1 MNKGYIKVVLA
12 LLSVTGYMQNIAFAS
27 DSAPRANSS
36 NEEAEQVVYE
46 NPEEIEQLLC
56 NDPEEAKQAEAL
68 MADVLDIA
76 QKHVEH
82 TDDYRLYYKIDKGA
96 ILYSKYI
103 GDAEVGKLE
112 LIVPNPDSYD
122 DMINLIWNPNSGKNF
137 NDSFV
142 EGFVS
147 KIYNQNL
154 VIVQQR
160 YNNYTGSGYR
170 YFYALANKVKLSED
184 ETAILLTSSDMN
196 DHDGGNNKK
205 YVNPIVESANS
216 FKPDV
221 NSGEDIRN
229 GELSKMY
236 VNLAAFFFK
245 KEADC
250 VKVTYLSS
258 LDANII
264 CIVPN
269 YFVKRAK
276 FNRMLNIAKLRDIFK
291 KK

>member
-12 LLSVTGYMQNIAFAS
+12 LLSITGYMQNIAFAS
-27 DSAPRANSS
+27 DSATTTNSS
-36 NEEAEQVVYE
+36 NEEAEQILY
-46 NPEEIEQLLC
+46 
-56 NDPEEAKQAEAL
+56 NDPEEVQHLICDDPEEARQAEAL

-76 QKHVEH
+76 QEH
-82 TDDYRLYYKIDKGA
+82 ANDVDNYSLYYKIDKGA

-103 GDAEVGKLE
+103 DGVEVGKLE

-122 DMINLIWNPNSGKNF
+122 DMINLIWDPNSGRNF

-142 EGFVS
+142 GGSVS

-160 YNNYTGSGYR
+160 YTNYTGSGYR
-170 YFYALANKVKLSED
+170 YFYALAKKVKLSED
-184 ETAILLTSSDMN
+184 ETAILLVSSDMN
-196 DHDGGNNKK
+196 DHDGRNNSE
-205 YVNPIVESANS
+205 YINPIVESANS

-221 NSGEDIRN
+221 NSEEDIRN
-229 GELSKMY
+229 GELYKMY
-236 VNLAAFFFK
+236 INIAAFFFK
-245 KEADC
+245 KEADY

-264 CIVPN
+264 CIIPH

-291 KK
+291 KE

>member
-27 DSAPRANSS
+27 DSAPSANSS

-82 TDDYRLYYKIDKGA
+82 TDDYSLYYKIDKGA

-147 KIYNQNL
+147 KIYNPNL
-154 VIVQQR
+154 VVVQQR
-160 YNNYTGSGYR
+160 YINYTGSGYR
-170 YFYALANKVKLSED
+170 YFHALANKVKLSED

-196 DHDGGNNKK
+196 DHDGRNNSE

-216 FKPDV
+216 FKPDI

-229 GELSKMY
+229 GELYKMY

-264 CIVPN
+264 CIIPN

-291 KK
+291 KE